1 MHPHAKSRRDL
12 RRPER
17 TSGLGPTHGYGGEI
31 ESANSSQLR
40 LKPRTAQFT
49 EEQPDLPAGAPG
61 GTGPAAHLASWAQVL
76 LGPPFEA
83 P

>member
-1 MHPHAKSRRDL
+1 M
-12 RRPER
+12 
-17 TSGLGPTHGYGGEI
+17 
-31 ESANSSQLR
+31 R